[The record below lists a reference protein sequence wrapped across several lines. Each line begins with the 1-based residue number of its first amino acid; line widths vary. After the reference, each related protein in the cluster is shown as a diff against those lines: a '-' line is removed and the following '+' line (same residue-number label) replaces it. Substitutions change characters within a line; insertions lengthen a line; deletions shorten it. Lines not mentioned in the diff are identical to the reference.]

1 MEFQWS
7 AWIQAKAWALEV
19 GMGSS
24 ELMVGRRAWALPCF
38 SLFLE
43 MCWRW
48 GGKKVLCSHPG
59 QLPPRW
65 TSFCFKNWRSL
76 FSPRTW
82 NQKCPGEWRQ
92 WECGTRFQG
101 LSLARQWDPWNDH
114 LLPILL
120 PLNFLSLLSFLA
132 LKWHSLTTHRISG
145 SQDLRSGSAYLRWY
159 LHRVLPSL
167 SISRGSFCTSGLIPG
182 APTAPQCPRVS
193 CWSLAR
199 TYTAQCSLILWKNV
213 VCIERTCWPFTPWK
227 LYRLIYCWL
236 SHWNNAC
243 TTSETSQ
250 QALSSW

>member
-7 AWIQAKAWALEV
+7 AWIQAKVWALEV
-19 GMGSS
+19 WGALSS
-24 ELMVGRRAWALPCF
+24 WWEGEPVHYPAFPC
-38 SLFLE
+38 S
-43 MCWRW
+43 WRCA
-48 GGKKVLCSHPG
+48 GGGEARKSYAPIRPA
-59 QLPPRW
+59 PPRW
-65 TSFCFKNWRSL
+65 TSFCSKNWRSL
-76 FSPRTW
+76 FSHRTW
-82 NQKCPGEWRQ
+82 NHKCPDEWRQ

-120 PLNFLSLLSFLA
+120 PLNFSSFLSFLA
-132 LKWHSLTTHRISG
+132 LKWHSLTNHRITG
-145 SQDLRSGSAYLRWY
+145 SQDLRSGPAYLRWY

-167 SISRGSFCTSGLIPG
+167 SISRGSFCTLSLVPG
-182 APTAPQCPRVS
+182 APTAPQCPRES

-199 TYTAQCSLILWKNV
+199 TYTAQWSLILWKNV

>member
-1 MEFQWS
+1 MDSGQSMSPWGMYGEP
-7 AWIQAKAWALEV
+7 WAHGGKESLCTTLLFPVLGDVLEV
-19 GMGSS
+19 GRQESPM
-24 ELMVGRRAWALPCF
+24 LP
-38 SLFLE
+38 L
-43 MCWRW
+43 
-48 GGKKVLCSHPG
+48 G

-65 TSFCFKNWRSL
+65 TSFCSKNWRSL
-76 FSPRTW
+76 FSHRTW
-82 NQKCPGEWRQ
+82 NQKCPDEWRQ

-132 LKWHSLTTHRISG
+132 LKWHSLTTHRITG
-145 SQDLRSGSAYLRWY
+145 SQDLHSGPAYLRWY

-167 SISRGSFCTSGLIPG
+167 SISRGSFCTLSLVPG
-182 APTAPQCPRVS
+182 APTAPQCPRVT

-199 TYTAQCSLILWKNV
+199 TYTAQWSLILWKNV